1 MAFFWRPKRSRAAF
15 ETQMLPHLDSAYSLA
30 RWLLQRPDEAEDAVQ
45 DAYMRAIN
53 AFDQYQGGE
62 ARAWLLA
69 IVRNVCLTQL
79 RRRGARDNVIVL
91 GDAWDR
97 AELSAASAE
106 LPADL
111 KIERREDSDRVR
123 AAIAALP
130 EALRE
135 VVVLREIE
143 GMSYRDIATVIGVPI
158 GTVMSRLARARDR
171 LAQILDAVR
180 PTAAGGQR

>member
-1 MAFFWRPKRSRAAF
+1 
-15 ETQMLPHLDSAYSLA
+15 MLPHLDAAYTLA

-53 AFDQYQGGE
+53 GFDRYQGGD

-69 IVRNVCLTQL
+69 IVRNVCFTAL

-97 AELSAASAE
+97 AELATASADVS
-106 LPADL
+106 ADRA
-111 KIERREDSDRVR
+111 IERREDADRVR
-123 AAIAALP
+123 AAIATLP

-143 GMSYRDIATVIGVPI
+143 ELSYRDIAAIVGVPI
-158 GTVMSRLARARDR
+158 GTVMSRLARARER
-171 LAQILDAVR
+171 LASLLDEDRTTV
-180 PTAAGGQR
+180 AGGRR